1 LQYDLVRSRLF
12 CKFFVKRQRRKD
24 KMEGLKKVQNIILY
38 PFWLRSAAITE
49 RGEKHEKT
57 KSIIKFKG

>member
-12 CKFFVKRQRRKD
+12 CKFFVKLQRRKD

-38 PFWLRSAAITE
+38 PFWLWVTAITE
-49 RGEKHEKT
+49 GGGKHEKT
-57 KSIIKFKG
+57 KSIIKIKG